1 MAISRRSF
9 IKYVAAAAGTRV
21 LAESPFLGAKARA
34 AASNDNA
41 RYVPTVCEICFWKC
55 GLVAKVVDGR
65 VVKLEGN
72 PLHPQSRGMLC
83 GRGQGG
89 LGLLYDKDRLKTPMI
104 RTGPRGANQYRKA
117 TWDEA
122 LGLVAEKMQAIKEQH
137 GPEAMAL
144 FAHGTGEAYTGNL
157 LKAFGS
163 PNQAFPS
170 FSQCKGPREVGFA
183 LTFGEGPASSVER
196 VDMANSRVVALFGT
210 HLGENMHNSQ
220 VQDFATAVGRGT
232 KFIVVDPR
240 FSTAA
245 AKAAMWLP
253 IKPGTDTALALA
265 WINILITEGWYD
277 KDYIEKYATGF
288 EELKEAVKDYTP
300 AWAARETELPAGQII
315 EAARELGR
323 YKPNVVVHPGRHVVW
338 HGNDTQ
344 RSRALAILN
353 ALLGSWGREGGLWL
367 PPKAKLPELEG
378 RPEYPESDRD
388 SLIFGKYPFAYGG
401 LTNVVRDATL
411 SGKPYPIKGWMVIGT
426 NLMKTLPNQKETRQ
440 AIDNLD
446 LLVAID
452 VMPTDTV
459 MLADVILPAS
469 TYLER
474 HDELMSVKQKS
485 VGVALRQ
492 PVVPPMYESKPP
504 WLIAKELCNKLNLGE
519 YVPYDTLEEQMRKQ
533 AAMWNIDYEELMD
546 KGYVPVPGNYQPY
559 ISATNEPKF
568 KTDSGKINLYSTEL
582 ADEGF
587 APIPTYE
594 PIEQPPSGQ
603 FRLLYGRSPVHTF
616 SRTANNQW
624 LWELKPENEVWL
636 NVEAAKSLGIR
647 DQDKVSL
654 INQNGTKSGSALAK
668 VTEKIR
674 PDCVYVLH
682 GFGSTSPLMTRA
694 YNRGIDDQQMIEKYN
709 VDPICGATG
718 MRVNFV
724 KIVKEA

>member
-1 MAISRRSF
+1 M
-9 IKYVAAAAGTRV
+9 AAAAGTKV
-21 LAESPFLGAKARA
+21 LAESPFTGAKARA
-34 AASNDNA
+34 EASRDNA

-89 LGLLYDKDRLKTPMI
+89 LGLLYDKDRLKHPMI
-104 RTGPRGANQYRKA
+104 RTGPRGEDKYRRA

-122 LGLVAEKMQAIKEQH
+122 LGVVAEKMEAIKEKH

-144 FAHGTGEAYTGNL
+144 FAHGTGSGYMGNL

-163 PNQAFPS
+163 SNISYPS
-170 FSQCKGPREVGFA
+170 FAQCKGPREVGFN

-196 VDMANSRVVALFGT
+196 VDLANSRVVALFGT

-220 VQDFATAVGRGT
+220 VQDFAEAIGRGA

-245 AKAAMWLP
+245 SKAAMWLP
-253 IKPGTDTALALA
+253 IKPGTDTALALS
-265 WINILITEGWYD
+265 WINILITEGLYD
-277 KDYIEKYATGF
+277 KEYIDTYATGF
-288 EELKEAVKDYTP
+288 EELKAAVKQYTP
-300 AWAARETELPAGQII
+300 AWAARVTDLPESQII

-344 RSRALAILN
+344 RSRAIAILN

-367 PPKAKLPELEG
+367 APKAKLPKVKNEVA
-378 RPEYPESDRD
+378 YPDSDRD
-388 SLIFGKYPFAYGG
+388 PLIFGDYPFAIGG
-401 LTNVVRDATL
+401 LTNVVRDATI
-411 SGKPYPIKGWMVIGT
+411 SGNPYPIKGWMLIGT
-426 NLMKTLPNQKETRQ
+426 NLMKTLPNQKMTRE

-446 LLVAID
+446 LLVSID

-459 MLADVILPAS
+459 MLSDVILPAA

-474 HDELMSVKQKS
+474 HDELMSVKQKG

-492 PVVPPMYESKPP
+492 PVVDPMYESKPP
-504 WLIAKELCNKLNLGE
+504 WLIAKEICNKLGLDE
-519 YVPYDTLEEQMRKQ
+519 YVPYNTLEDMLKKQ
-533 AAMWNIDYEELMD
+533 AAMWNLDYDELMD
-546 KGYVPVPGNYQPY
+546 KGYVPVPGDYQPY
-559 ISATNEPKF
+559 ITPTNKPKF
-568 KTDSGKINLYSTEL
+568 KTESGRINLYSHEL
-582 ADEGF
+582 EDEDF
-587 APIPTYE
+587 DPVPTYE
-594 PIEQPPSGQ
+594 PIEQPPDGH

-616 SRTANNQW
+616 ARTANNQW
-624 LWELKPENEVWL
+624 LWELKKENSVWL
-636 NVEAAKSLGIR
+636 NSQAAEKLGIK
-647 DQDKVSL
+647 DKDRVTL
-654 INQNGTKSGSALAK
+654 VNQNGTRSEPVAVK
-668 VTEKIR
+668 VTERIR
-674 PDCVYVLH
+674 QDCVYVLH
-682 GFGSTSPLMTRA
+682 GFGSNSKLMTRA
-694 YNRGIDDQQMIEKYN
+694 FNRGLDDQRMVEKYN

-724 KIVKEA
+724 KLVKEV